1 MRLNGIYHSLVPNTV
16 ESSLHL
22 PPSSPSQ
29 SGDAQPPAA
38 PGWGSHSPPHPRAL
52 RGESKAPLSLG
63 PMEGKQPE
71 SAATRPRSTCCPLSC
86 SCWPP
91 SRWVPCPLQPACQEA
106 DGWAHVHCSCGAR
119 QCHAWLQGQWSVPG
133 DNQRRQVWPVTV
145 GLRPPLSAV
154 RPGQPF
160 I

>member
-1 MRLNGIYHSLVPNTV
+1 MRKNGITIVSCPILWRAPFISPHVP
-16 ESSLHL
+16 LHRVGM
-22 PPSSPSQ
+22 PSHLQ
-29 SGDAQPPAA
+29 HRG
-38 PGWGSHSPPHPRAL
+38 GGSHSPPQPRAL
-52 RGESKAPLSLG
+52 GGDSKAPSSLG
-63 PMEGKQPE
+63 PTEGKQPE

-86 SCWPP
+86 SRWPP

-119 QCHAWLQGQWSVPG
+119 QHCAWLQGQWSVPG
-133 DNQRRQVWPVTV
+133 DNQRRQAWPVTV